1 MGQIMA
7 KLHTDGER
15 TAAEVLAEVLM
26 ETLDKPDGGD
36 ADSSEAES
44 STGTAALPRESP
56 RTRAGQELRELLIEV
71 NRLTRQGK
79 TKAANEKMD
88 ALEAS
93 AAAADAKKRHGND
106 LVNKRA
112 RDIRDVVFGTGQM
125 VLTRR
130 VVERFMEM
138 PEVRPLLPEH
148 LRRSSKDAR
157 TSEMLLE
164 CARDFFTELM
174 SSKGRRS
181 DEDANALLAAATSLL
196 PRDLYESK
204 RGRSAMRILGFSYR
218 VAKKATSL
226 RAELEDR
233 GRGWRRVV
241 SSKHADALD
250 GQPIRDWWHSP
261 EASSEDNNNKRPV
274 RIYCGVDDETKEI
287 LYDIHWLRYQHGTNK
302 VAAATFARS
311 VHAQTCQ
318 QQTITEKRPT
328 GFIPG
333 EKTVISARCACI
345 KKRGSGECDCDI
357 CTVVFE
363 NLDRY
368 HRRQGEWWSSA
379 TMAATA
385 R

>member
-1 MGQIMA
+1 MAGMLEQGHVYGDIGGVGEASYRVFANRLVGLDVGGWKIKVRRRKPRGGEVESVEDAVRRSLLDNYPEARIESINAVPMEEAQGEEEPSSQEVLEQEEEGSPSQEVCDGEPPSNQSPKRLRLSAMPYSPSGTWGAYEIERTGTRHVRKRDETYEDLARRASAQGVELSTLRGQMGQIMA

-130 VVERFMEM
+130 VVERGSWRC
-138 PEVRPLLPEH
+138 PRCGRCCP
-148 LRRSSKDAR
+148 SISDAR
-157 TSEMLLE
+157 VKTRERRR
-164 CARDFFTELM
+164 CC
-174 SSKGRRS
+174 SS
-181 DEDANALLAAATSLL
+181 AL
-196 PRDLYESK
+196 
-204 RGRSAMRILGFSYR
+204 
-218 VAKKATSL
+218 
-226 RAELEDR
+226 
-233 GRGWRRVV
+233 
-241 SSKHADALD
+241 
-250 GQPIRDWWHSP
+250 
-261 EASSEDNNNKRPV
+261 
-274 RIYCGVDDETKEI
+274 
-287 LYDIHWLRYQHGTNK
+287 
-302 VAAATFARS
+302 ATFS
-311 VHAQTCQ
+311 
-318 QQTITEKRPT
+318 P
-328 GFIPG
+328 
-333 EKTVISARCACI
+333 S
-345 KKRGSGECDCDI
+345 
-357 CTVVFE
+357 
-363 NLDRY
+363 
-368 HRRQGEWWSSA
+368 
-379 TMAATA
+379 
-385 R
+385 